1 MSWLEEMTAIGFTE
15 YEAKVYLEL
24 LNENPA
30 TGYQISKK
38 SGVPRSMVYEAL
50 GRLEARGAVLKNED
64 RRATLYRPIPPDV
77 LLDRY
82 EKEHLNTI
90 NNLRETLRAAYQT
103 QHEDHFWTIKGRG
116 SVISYAAQLIDSA
129 TDELMLVLSDADVE
143 ALRENI
149 EAAHERKAAINAL
162 MTGTSEL
169 DFGEVA
175 YHPPLESELHG
186 LSNMLVVVADRKQ
199 VLIASA
205 DLDTTGTITNN
216 HNMVIITH
224 QFVWMEL
231 FTQRINRHMEPDLL
245 ERLDP
250 EDREIFES
258 LNHKINTN

>member
-1 MSWLEEMTAIGFTE
+1 MIIK
-15 YEAKVYLEL
+15 EAKKKAECPHCSQPQYKIKYEKPTSFFEETPEGSVRITPSEIQKRFEGIPTLDLRLLGIDAHHSRPEWMIISVLPVPPVSVRASITLE
-24 LNENPA
+24 
-30 TGYQISKK
+30 
-38 SGVPRSMVYEAL
+38 SGVRS
-50 GRLEARGAVLKNED
+50 ED
-64 RRATLYRPIPPDV
+64 DLTHKLVDIIR
-77 LLDRY
+77 
-82 EKEHLNTI
+82 I
-90 NNLRETLRAAYQT
+90 NQR
-103 QHEDHFWTIKGRG
+103 
-116 SVISYAAQLIDSA
+116 
-129 TDELMLVLSDADVE
+129 
-143 ALRENI
+143 LRENI
-149 EAAHERKAAINAL
+149 EAANKKKVSVNAL

-231 FTQRINRHMEPDLL
+231 FTQRVNKHMGPELL
-245 ERLDP
+245 ERLNP

-258 LNHKINTN
+258 WNHKINTN